1 MVRQSLNQCMLYIY
15 NIIIYIYIKLL
26 HNVPAD
32 RDWNHLYRFGAD
44 IFLLS
49 PSSKGRIHLNA
60 NG

>member
-1 MVRQSLNQCMLYIY
+1 MF
-15 NIIIYIYIKLL
+15 

-32 RDWNHLYRFGAD
+32 RDWNQLYRFGAD